1 MRICVLDSFT
11 ADQGELLWTDLHT
24 LGEVALHPRSA
35 AGEVVER
42 LRGHDA
48 ALTNKVPIDAAAIA
62 ALTAP
67 GAERPLRYIGVM
79 ATGTNI
85 VDLAAA
91 RAHGVAVTN
100 VPGYSTESVAQL
112 AWALVL
118 HLTHDVAGHSAAA
131 KAGRWAEGPDF
142 CFFTRPLREMAG
154 KTLAVVGMGEIGSAV
169 ARIATAFG
177 MRVLAAAVP
186 GSSTPGRV
194 PLTAALGEADVVSL
208 HCPLTPATRGLV
220 GDAFLAALKP
230 GALLINTSRG
240 ALLDEGAVARA
251 LADGRL
257 GGLGLDVLV
266 REPPE
271 AAHPLLD
278 PRASWAARVVA
289 TPHIAWGTV
298 EARHRLI
305 AAVARNL
312 AAFAAGRAV
321 NRVA

>member
-1 MRICVLDSFT
+1 MRITVLDSFT

-24 LGEVALHPRSA
+24 LGEVAIHARTAPGDTIA
-35 AGEVVER
+35 R
-42 LRGHDA
+42 LRGRDA
-48 ALTNKVPIDAAAIA
+48 ALTNKAPLDAATIA

-91 RAHGVAVTN
+91 KAHGVAVSN

-112 AWALVL
+112 VFALAL
-118 HLTHDVAGHSAAA
+118 HLTHDVAGHSQAVKRGA
-131 KAGRWAEGPDF
+131 WAEAPDF
-142 CFFTRPLREMAG
+142 CFFTQPLVELAG
-154 KTLAVVGMGEIGSAV
+154 RTLVVVGMGGIGSAV

-177 MRVLAAAVP
+177 MRVLAAQVP
-186 GSSTPGRV
+186 GSASPGRE
-194 PLTAALGEADVVSL
+194 PLLAALAQADLVTL
-208 HCPLTPATRGLV
+208 HCPLTADTRQLV
-220 GDAFLAALKP
+220 GDGFLAALKP

-240 ALLDEGAVARA
+240 GLLDEPAVIRA

-257 GGLGLDVLV
+257 GGLGLDVLGA
-266 REPPE
+266 EPPP
-271 AAHPLLD
+271 AGHALLD
-278 PRASWAARVVA
+278 AHAPWSRRVVA

-298 EARHRLI
+298 AARRRLI

-312 AAFAAGRAV
+312 AAFAAGKTL